1 MGVTA
6 GRSAGLAF
14 DRSRLRHVQATP
26 FELGIEQSTDLI
38 HLLHIVNLDGLGGAA
53 VEQRVILHAQVC
65 DACAPVG
72 RQRIECLRI
81 ISYGYIFFAWGMV
94 TVQCFNGAGDTMTP
108 TWVNLFCFW
117 LFQIPLAYYLALPA
131 GMGPRGVYWAI
142 AISYSLSAMIGLF
155 LFRLGRWKSRE
166 V

>member
-1 MGVTA
+1 MASVPSRAERSVWLTGFYNMVFLGMVSVVFILLARPLVRFFHTDPEVVTS
-6 GRSAGLAF
+6 G
-14 DRSRLRHVQATP
+14 
-26 FELGIEQSTDLI
+26 
-38 HLLHIVNLDGLGGAA
+38 
-53 VEQRVILHAQVC
+53 
-65 DACAPVG
+65 
-72 RQRIECLRI
+72 IECLRI

-117 LFQIPLAYYLALPA
+117 LFQIPFAYYLALPA

-142 AISYSLSAMIGLF
+142 AISYSLSAMIGLL
-155 LFRLGRWKSRE
+155 LFRLGRWKSRQ